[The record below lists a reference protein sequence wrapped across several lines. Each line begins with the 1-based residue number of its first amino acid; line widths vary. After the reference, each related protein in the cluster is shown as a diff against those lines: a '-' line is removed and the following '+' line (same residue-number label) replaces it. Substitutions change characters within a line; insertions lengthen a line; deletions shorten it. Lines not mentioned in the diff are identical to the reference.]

1 MVSQLAVEQQQRAM
15 HRVEDRRHSAMF
27 FWGKDKTM
35 IAKHSLRA
43 IHEIGLMAGISI
55 ILTANANGQS
65 IHPPIGTL
73 LSDPPQVV
81 TSFELQAINDP
92 ATGKG
97 AFVFEGHRVPP
108 VVRAVPG
115 GAIRVE
121 YFNQMS
127 KSSSQVCVDGPCMNM
142 TNLHFHG
149 LHVSPNAPGD
159 DVLTMIAMPGESLHY
174 TVDIPADQPPGLYW
188 YHTHPHGE
196 SYRQNLDGMSGA
208 IVIDGMDRYF
218 PEIKTMKERILI
230 LRDAELEQGDSSS
243 TILKSAAQLAP
254 YGCGAATGEAT
265 PVSSKPFCFR

>member
-1 MVSQLAVEQQQRAM
+1 
-15 HRVEDRRHSAMF
+15 MF

-43 IHEIGLMAGISI
+43 IHEVGLMAGISI

-115 GAIRVE
+115 GAIRLE
-121 YFNQMS
+121 YVNQMS
-127 KSSSQVCVDGPCMNM
+127 KSSSEVCVDGPCM
-142 TNLHFHG
+142 L
-149 LHVSPNAPGD
+149 
-159 DVLTMIAMPGESLHY
+159 SLIH
-174 TVDIPADQPPGLYW
+174 I
-188 YHTHPHGE
+188 
-196 SYRQNLDGMSGA
+196 
-208 IVIDGMDRYF
+208 
-218 PEIKTMKERILI
+218 
-230 LRDAELEQGDSSS
+230 
-243 TILKSAAQLAP
+243 
-254 YGCGAATGEAT
+254 
-265 PVSSKPFCFR
+265 